1 MEMNALAIQPAH
13 EQPAPGDLH
22 AHIAGD
28 KLFLPEEF
36 ARAVLKD
43 GVRTAEDLLAYMQ
56 AFPSAVAETLHW
68 PVQDVIRATERLRVI
83 LRGRIDDQFL
93 RPSTRQSPPLGAMD
107 PDDLP

>member
-13 EQPAPGDLH
+13 EQAAPGDLH

-28 KLFLPEEF
+28 KLLLPEEF

-56 AFPSAVAETLHW
+56 SFPSGVAEILNW
-68 PVQDVIRATERLRVI
+68 PVRDVIRATERLRSI
-83 LRGRIDDQFL
+83 LRGRVDDQL
-93 RPSTRQSPPLGAMD
+93 LHPSTRQSPPLGAMD